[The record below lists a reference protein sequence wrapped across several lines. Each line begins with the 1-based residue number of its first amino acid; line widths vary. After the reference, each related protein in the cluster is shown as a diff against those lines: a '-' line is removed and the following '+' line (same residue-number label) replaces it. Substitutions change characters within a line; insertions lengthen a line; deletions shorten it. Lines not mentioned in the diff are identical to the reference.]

1 MATKGRKN
9 PNPKKTDTAWNK
21 LLDQQRAEHGEKV
34 AAIEAWI
41 DDNNALW
48 EKLSDVQRA
57 QIADIDSMASKT
69 EGHLEVL
76 KQSSTEFL
84 DISREI
90 GDEIRSQT
98 TTNTTLLDLAGG
110 LEKSWG
116 RYNAE
121 VNKGTKQGT
130 KNAAIIMGVVD
141 STKSMMANL
150 DSIGTLEFVNL
161 NLSRDIA
168 KAKAAGLDEEVENLK
183 LLQKHSDMLKRMH
196 DQISETADLLKQP
209 FSSIDGWIKQIPIFG
224 NLLSKMIP
232 FDKWGDDLAAEFTAK
247 AGEGAKSWFLGATG
261 TEETTPEI
269 EAQQESAEATKENTD
284 GMSENTEALVAL
296 KDAISSM
303 EEGQFSGDITKA
315 KAAVPDK
322 EVEKLTQHTEIGRET
337 EALAVIPP
345 TEPVPPAITEATLG
359 GPVAMTVTGPV
370 QMIIEKIS
378 DILTPAPTIDKTKEV
393 YPEQE
398 PVPPAITEATL
409 GGPVAMTVTGPV
421 QMMIQKISDILT
433 PEIGAPT
440 IDKTKEVFPE
450 RQQEPLLL
458 EAGDLAQE
466 GEQDFYQAGLTDG
479 SIFTHISNWK
489 DIADSIKGSFTG
501 DKGDGVG
508 KGKGGVEGVKAE
520 AEGIDV
526 DVSDNGFPDKE
537 DLGMMDKMKQKAGK
551 LGDKWGKA
559 SLGMKGIAVG
569 AAAIGAAM
577 AGWLVSTFK
586 FTRELGFALG
596 ELPTTAVFF
605 KDEVTAL
612 ADEFGTLR
620 DVNNELLLDMWKQ
633 KMLHGAAVGDMAK
646 IARIQTNITGM
657 SKEMAIEEQA
667 KWMKEFKKEGLAANK
682 ILGDMATN
690 ADFIAMGTKGMGDNM
705 KDAAIYAGK
714 MGTTMDELDTVASS
728 LLDYSSSITA
738 EAELQ
743 ALTGKSINLDK
754 ARTLAY
760 EQNYKEMAIEV
771 KDQLGGQH
779 AWSQMQ
785 RVEREQIGTLLGLQ
799 GKSLANFVTAQAK
812 SNEETKSS
820 TSSWVKWAIAIGGA
834 LGVVLGG
841 LAFFTGG
848 LSLAGLKAMLIG
860 GAIGLTAGYAVGAA
874 TEAYSMAEAGDV
886 RSEAGGVTQISTA
899 EGGLWNL
906 SDNDETAVGPN
917 VLETMKRGQQPSA
930 PVVNI
935 DMKQVT
941 DALVPEIKHLAA
953 LMSQRSDEAK
963 EQSRKQK
970 RATEDSGKSR

>member
-9 PNPKKTDTAWNK
+9 PNPKKTDTAWKK

-41 DDNNALW
+41 DDNNGLW
-48 EKLSDVQRA
+48 QKLSDAQRA

-84 DISREI
+84 DISKEI
-90 GDEIRSQT
+90 GAELRYQT
-98 TTNTTLLDLAGG
+98 TSNKTLLDLAKG
-110 LEKSWG
+110 LEDSWS

-121 VNKGTKQGT
+121 VNKGTKQGNR
-130 KNAAIIMGVVD
+130 NAAIILGVVD
-141 STKSMMANL
+141 STKSMMSNL
-150 DSIGTLEFVNL
+150 DSIGTQEFINL

-196 DQISETADLLKQP
+196 DQITETADLLKQP
-209 FSSIDGWIKQIPIFG
+209 FTAIDTWIKQIPIFG
-224 NLLSKMIP
+224 SLLSKMIP

-261 TEETTPEI
+261 TEEATPEI
-269 EAQQESAEATKENTD
+269 EAQQEAAEATKENTD
-284 GMSENTEALVAL
+284 GMSENTASQDNNTEALKVL
-296 KDAISSM
+296 KDAISTG
-303 EEGQFSGDITKA
+303 EGQFSGDIA
-315 KAAVPDK
+315 KAQTVGLDG
-322 EVEKLTQHTEIGRET
+322 EVENLKQHSEIATET

-359 GPVAMTVTGPV
+359 GPVAMTLTGPV

-378 DILTPAPTIDKTKEV
+378 EILTP
-393 YPEQE
+393 
-398 PVPPAITEATL
+398 
-409 GGPVAMTVTGPV
+409 
-421 QMMIQKISDILT
+421 S
-433 PEIGAPT
+433 PT

-450 RQQEPLLL
+450 RQQEPLLLEPEASVPKEERLLL

-479 SIFTHISNWK
+479 SIFTHISNWR

-501 DKGDGVG
+501 DKG
-508 KGKGGVEGVKAE
+508 GKGGVEGVKAE
-520 AEGIDV
+520 AEGV
-526 DVSDNGFPDKE
+526 DDIVSNAVPVDEE
-537 DLGMMDKMKQKAGK
+537 DLGMMDKMKQKAGN
-551 LGDKWGKA
+551 LGDKWGKM
-559 SLGMKGIAVG
+559 SVGMKGMTVG
-569 AAAIGAAM
+569 ATAIGAAL
-577 AGWLVSTFK
+577 AGWLISTFK
-586 FTRELGFALG
+586 FTRELGFAMG
-596 ELPTTAVFF
+596 ELPAAAVLF
-605 KDEVTAL
+605 KDETAAL
-612 ADEFGTLR
+612 AEEFGTLR
-620 DVNNELLLDMWKQ
+620 DVNNQLLLDMWIQ
-633 KMLHGAAVGDMAK
+633 KMLHGAAVADMAK
-646 IARIQTNITGM
+646 IAKLQTNITGM

-690 ADFIAMGTKGMGDNM
+690 ADFIAMGTKGLGDNM

-754 ARTLAY
+754 ARGLAY
-760 EQNYKEMAIEV
+760 EQEYAAMAEEV

-799 GKSLANFVTAQAK
+799 GKSLSNFVTAQVK
-812 SNEETKSS
+812 SNEAADDGLGAFAAK
-820 TSSWVKWAIAIGGA
+820 AILIGGA
-834 LGVVLGG
+834 LGVILGG
-841 LAFFTGG
+841 LAILTGG
-848 LSLAGLKAMLIG
+848 FTMAGFGLMLKGAGIG
-860 GAIGLTAGYAVGAA
+860 ATIGAGVGLTAMGARKM
-874 TEAYSMAEAGDV
+874 EVGDV
-886 RSEAGGVTQISTA
+886 MGESGGVTQISTKS
-899 EGGLWNL
+899 GGLFGL
-906 SDNDETAVGPN
+906 RDDDEFAAGPE
-917 VLETMKRGQQPSA
+917 VLRDINRGQQPA
-930 PVVNI
+930 PVVNV

-941 DALVPEIKHLAA
+941 DALVPEIKHMAA
-953 LMSQRSDEAK
+953 LIAQRSDEAK